1 VKRFLTFMVRRT
13 LAGLFTIWAIVTI
26 SFFVFWAIPQEPA
39 RFVYPTAQRLTPY
52 MVKHGNHLLCTDRP
66 VLTQYGDYL
75 WQLLQ
80 GDFGKQWSGAG
91 LIQNTQLAR
100 LPIGP
105 QLEQWLPV
113 TLSIVLGG
121 AVLVVLLSVP
131 LGAIAGRRIG
141 ALSDRTI
148 SLVALIGIC
157 THPMVIGLILR
168 GVFGEHFHWAPI
180 GGYCPL
186 TAAPSPG
193 GGGPPTGPVDPF
205 QGPGGLGGSCG
216 GVTDWASHLVLPWLT
231 FALLFLALYTRMIR
245 ASVAE
250 TLPEDYVRTA
260 RAKGARELR
269 VMTRHVL
276 PNASLRVL
284 TMVGMEVGTAIG
296 VCAYLETAYNM
307 NGLGREA
314 IFTMIGNTE
323 GLDLALILAIVTV
336 ITLIVVL
343 GNLLVDALY
352 AVVDPRVHF
361 GAQETRTK
369 SLAGGVI

>member
-39 RFVYPTAQRLTPY
+39 QFVYPTAQHLTNY
-52 MVKHGNHLLCTDRP
+52 MVKHGNHLLGTDRP
-66 VLTQYGDYL
+66 ILTQYGDYL

-80 GDFGKQWSGAG
+80 GDFGKQWNGAG
-91 LIQNTQLAR
+91 LIENKALAQIS
-100 LPIGP
+100 IGP
-105 QLEQWLPV
+105 QLQQWLPV

-131 LGAIAGRRIG
+131 LGAIAGKRIG

-148 SLVALIGIC
+148 SLVALLGIC

-168 GVFGEHFHWAPI
+168 GIFGEHFHWAPI

-186 TAAPSPG
+186 TGAPSQ

-205 QGPGGLGGSCG
+205 TAPGSGFSGSCG
-216 GVTDWASHLVLPWLT
+216 GVADWTSHLVLPWLT

-276 PNASLRVL
+276 PNASIRVL

-296 VCAYLETAYNM
+296 VCAYIETAYNM

-314 IFTMIGNTE
+314 IFTMIGQG
-323 GLDLALILAIVTV
+323 GLDLPLILGIVTV

-352 AVVDPRVHF
+352 AVVDPRVRF

>member
-1 VKRFLTFMVRRT
+1 MRRFFGFMLRRA
-13 LAGLFTIWAIVTI
+13 LGGLFTIWAIVTI

-39 RFVYPTAQRLTPY
+39 QFAYPTAQHLTNY
-52 MVKHGNHLLCTDRP
+52 MVKHGNHLLGTDRP
-66 VLTQYGDYL
+66 LLTQYGDYL
-75 WQLLQ
+75 WQLLH
-80 GDFGKQWSGAG
+80 GDFGRQWSGAG
-91 LIQNTQLAR
+91 VLDNNR
-100 LPIGP
+100 LVRIPIGP
-105 QLEQWLPV
+105 QLEHWLPV

-121 AVLVVLLSVP
+121 AVLVVVLSVP

-141 ALSDRTI
+141 ALSDRWI
-148 SLVALIGIC
+148 SLVALLGIC

-168 GVFGEHFHWAPI
+168 GIFGEHFHWAPV

-186 TAAPSPG
+186 TGAPSQANGPPT
-193 GGGPPTGPVDPF
+193 GGPPTGPVDPF
-205 QGPGGLGGSCG
+205 TVPGAGLGGSCG
-216 GVTDWASHLVLPWLT
+216 GVADWTSHLVLPWLT

-250 TLPEDYVRTA
+250 ALPEDYVRTA

-296 VCAYLETAYNM
+296 VCAYLETAYGM

-314 IFTMIGNTE
+314 IFTMIG
-323 GLDLALILAIVTV
+323 
-336 ITLIVVL
+336 
-343 GNLLVDALY
+343 
-352 AVVDPRVHF
+352 
-361 GAQETRTK
+361 Q
-369 SLAGGVI
+369 GGSTCR